1 MKSGLFVLKCSAAAL
16 IGFAP
21 ALYTA
26 PAAAADGYVTQ
37 RYGDAPVRTRYG
49 ECVHDR
55 GWQEGM
61 RFADCEPAPVV
72 PVAAPAPQVEP
83 AAEAPAP
90 APAPEPIVQ
99 NVPFRLATDTF
110 FDFDKATL
118 HPEGQAALDDVASR
132 LAGSDYD
139 SITIVGHADRI
150 GTPQYNLGL
159 SERRANAMR
168 DYLVAKGIDAQ
179 KISASGVGSSEP
191 TAQCPQLR
199 GTRLVACLQPDRYA
213 EVTVAGTAVQVSSAP
228 AN

>member
-1 MKSGLFVLKCSAAAL
+1 MATSPSVTATRPCARATASAFT
-16 IGFAP
+16 IV
-21 ALYTA
+21 
-26 PAAAADGYVTQ
+26 DG
-37 RYGDAPVRTRYG
+37 RRACASRIASRRRSCRWRRPRR
-49 ECVHDR
+49 R
-55 GWQEGM
+55 SS
-61 RFADCEPAPVV
+61 R
-72 PVAAPAPQVEP
+72 PQK
-83 AAEAPAP
+83 
-90 APAPEPIVQ
+90 
-99 NVPFRLATDTF
+99 RLRQPTDTF
-110 FDFDKATL
+110 FNFDKAML
-118 HPEGQAALDDVASR
+118 HPEGQAAFDDVSSR